1 MHEQSLMNDLMK
13 KILTIASQ
21 EGAARVTKVT
31 VQLGALSHMSGE
43 HFREHFDESAKGT
56 IAEAAEL
63 ATVESTDIN
72 EPNAQDILLLSVDVA
87 CEA

>member
-1 MHEQSLMNDLMK
+1 MHEQSLMNDLMA
-13 KILTIASQ
+13 KIMKV
-21 EGAARVTKVT
+21 AAEEQAQRISKVT

-56 IAEAAEL
+56 IAENAEL
-63 ATVESTDIN
+63 ATIECTDIN
-72 EPNAQDILLLSVDVA
+72 DPNAQDILLLSVDVA